1 MQESAV
7 ILSECEAGLPVLV
20 TGVTDNGYFCMD
32 FFLLAEYNI
41 FKSVR
46 FQDVREISTK
56 IVRESKK
63 ERQI

>member
-1 MQESAV
+1 MGASQEG
-7 ILSECEAGLPVLV
+7 LSS
-20 TGVTDNGYFCMD
+20 VTDNGYFCMD

-46 FQDVREISTK
+46 FRDMREISTK